1 MAMSPDPVDRFTYA
15 CDAGARIIR
24 VVARQTLTVDDV
36 VGIIDRQ
43 IGEER
48 WSFGILYDLRR
59 VEAALSKEDAARVA
73 EHASSMGAAHGP
85 RGPVALV
92 ASAKLVGARAVYAIR
107 TRRTQHVE
115 VFWDPD
121 EAQRWL
127 TERLVRPA

>member
-1 MAMSPDPVDRFTYA
+1 MSPEPVDRFTYD

-43 IGEER
+43 VAEGR

-59 VEAALSKEDAARVA
+59 VDAALSKQGAARVA
-73 EHASSMGAAHGP
+73 EHANSMGAAHGP

-92 ASAKLVGARAVYAIR
+92 ASTQLVAPRAVYAIR
-107 TRRTQHVE
+107 TKQTMLVE

-121 EAQRWL
+121 EAQSWL
-127 TERLVRPA
+127 TERLFRTP

>member
-1 MAMSPDPVDRFTYA
+1 MPPEPVDRFSYA
-15 CDAGARIIR
+15 CDAEARIIR

-43 IGEER
+43 VAEGR

-59 VEAALSKEDAARVA
+59 VDAALSKQDAARVA
-73 EHASSMGAAHGP
+73 EHANSMGAANGP

-92 ASAKLVGARAVYAIR
+92 ASPQLVAARAVYAIR
-107 TRRTQHVE
+107 TKRTMLVE

-127 TERLVRPA
+127 TERLTRAP